1 MKLFS
6 VLTCASLL
14 VAGSAF
20 AADTT
25 AAPAAPTAMSSA
37 KASCTKDATDKG
49 LKGKAKKAAIHK
61 CMKAAK

>member
-1 MKLFS
+1 MKLFA
-6 VLTCASLL
+6 VVTCASLL

-25 AAPAAPTAMSSA
+25 AAAPTAMSSA
-37 KASCTKDATDKG
+37 KATCTKQATDQG
-49 LKGKAKKAAIHK
+49 LKGKAKKSAIHK